1 MSSPIISS
9 GKGPVNA
16 RLACNVRNSLDYVD
30 NAVADLFILFI
41 ETESEPSPACFRL
54 TKVN

>member
-16 RLACNVRNSLDYVD
+16 GLARNVRNSLDYVD
-30 NAVADLFILFI
+30 NAVTDLFILFI
-41 ETESEPSPACFRL
+41 ETKSKGRLACFRL